1 MSDQPLMNRHLK
13 PITSNTIGLENT
25 NAESPER
32 ICPSCHKPGS
42 GTFCTHCSEVM
53 DPRRITMKSM
63 VTSVPDVFF
72 DVEHG
77 LFFTIKTMIM
87 KPGETIRR
95 YFNGDRQKH
104 YKPLKFILFIGG
116 LMAFLFVSFNIHAN
130 YTGGDV
136 FRTSIYTNA
145 KINERLLVQFT
156 IQWTSVIMLIQF
168 PLIALASWLV
178 FRKPKYFFGEHLTA
192 NAYFIGEVLIYHI
205 LLFPVYYLA
214 NGTQW
219 ITVLYNFYSLWIVAY
234 YTYAFYDWI
243 YSGKTT
249 GGFFK
254 SLLFVICT
262 FIFISLLTV
271 DISEVLYIL
280 KMKLWGS

>member
-1 MSDQPLMNRHLK
+1 M
-13 PITSNTIGLENT
+13 
-25 NAESPER
+25 A
-32 ICPSCHKPGS
+32 
-42 GTFCTHCSEVM
+42 
-53 DPRRITMKSM
+53 PRRITMKNM

-77 LFFTIKTMIM
+77 LFYTIKTMIM

-95 YFNGDRQKH
+95 YFNGERQKH

-116 LMAFLFVSFNIHAN
+116 LVAFLFISFDIHTN
-130 YTGGDV
+130 YAGVDE
-136 FRTSIYTNA
+136 FRASFYTNA
-145 KINERLLVQFT
+145 KLNVRLLNQFT
-156 IQWTSVIMLIQF
+156 IQWTSVLMLIQF

-178 FRKPKYFFGEHLTA
+178 FRKPKYFFGEHLTT
-192 NAYFIGEVLIYHI
+192 NAYFIGEVLIYHL
-205 LLFPVYYLA
+205 LLFPVYYLV

-219 ITVLYNFYSLWIVAY
+219 VPVVANFYSLWIVGY

-243 YSGKTT
+243 YFRKTT

-271 DISEVLYIL
+271 DISEVLYIF

>member
-1 MSDQPLMNRHLK
+1 
-13 PITSNTIGLENT
+13 
-25 NAESPER
+25 
-32 ICPSCHKPGS
+32 
-42 GTFCTHCSEVM
+42 
-53 DPRRITMKSM
+53 M
-63 VTSVPDVFF
+63 VTSVPDVFS

-77 LFFTIKTMIM
+77 LFYTIKTMFM

-95 YFNGDRQKH
+95 YFNGERQRH

-116 LMAFLFVSFNIHAN
+116 LVAFLFISFNIHPYYA
-130 YTGGDV
+130 GDDV
-136 FRTSIYTNA
+136 FKTSIYTKA
-145 KINERLLVQFT
+145 KINVRLLNQFA
-156 IQWTSVIMLIQF
+156 IQWTSVLMLIQF

-205 LLFPVYYLA
+205 VLFPVYWLV

-219 ITVLYNFYSLWIVAY
+219 VNILYSLYELWIVGY
-234 YTYAFYDWI
+234 YTYAFYNWI
-243 YSGKTT
+243 YGGKTT

-262 FIFISLLTV
+262 FIFITLLTL
-271 DISEVLYIL
+271 DINQVLYVF